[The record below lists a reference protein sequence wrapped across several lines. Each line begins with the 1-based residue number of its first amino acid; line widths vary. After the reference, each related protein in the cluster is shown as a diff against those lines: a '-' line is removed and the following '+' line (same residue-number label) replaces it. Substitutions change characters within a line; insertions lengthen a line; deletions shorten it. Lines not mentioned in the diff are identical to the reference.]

1 MMDRTMIA
9 FDAGRARFNLR
20 VTGVAVRDDL
30 VLLQH
35 IRQPLQRQPAGE
47 VALPHERLPT
57 RQVEID
63 DFWCLPGGR
72 AELSELAADTL
83 RREMREELGVA
94 VGVGRLLWV
103 VENFFDHD
111 GRAYHELGLYFAMTL
126 PPDAGLR
133 ARTGPFDGDEAFR
146 EGGIALVFQWQPL
159 DALDR
164 LALYPAFLRRALRA
178 LPATTAHIVHRD
190 GEGAL

>member
-1 MMDRTMIA
+1 MDRTMIA
-9 FDAGRARFNLR
+9 FDAGRVRFSFR
-20 VTGVAVRDDL
+20 VTGVAVRDGR

-35 IRQPLQRQPAGE
+35 IRQPVRRQPAGE
-47 VALPHERLPT
+47 VALPGERVPS

-72 AELSELAADTL
+72 AELLEPAADTL

-94 VGVGRLLWV
+94 VGVERLLWV

-111 GRAYHELGLYFAMTL
+111 GRAYHELGLYFAMAL
-126 PPDAGLR
+126 PPDAGLH
-133 ARTGPFDGDEAFR
+133 ARTGPFAGDEAFH

-159 DALDR
+159 DRLGG
-164 LALYPAFLRRALRA
+164 LALYPTFLRQALRA
-178 LPATTAHIVHRD
+178 LPATTAHLVHRD
-190 GEGAL
+190 GEGAP